1 MLLVTEFGFIP
12 LITSEVTAKSFKNTL
27 FISNSNETA
36 HCAGFSTNLKA
47 CLCPIVTSQIFVQD
61 PSLTPKKPSEV
72 TLLVATSIDN
82 INAGLVKLLASWNFG
97 PKVRTFNCS
106 STYSLR
112 VPPFMHVAQIVVYTV
127 LEGYQEWQRRSGEKH
142 YLIDLVE
149 SVTFITVV
157 LPRPSCRYS
166 NKSVI
171 EPTYAL
177 FNIAMK
183 HCHTNYVGLLALPS
197 LHQIKQASISKT
209 HDLADTDQQQ
219 SSNTISYLLM
229 SISFFNHTQN
239 TMVTLPAAKSILP
252 LIIFL
257 SMYILSIQGG
267 IVSPI
272 LVFDKTAF
280 DSYHG
285 TNFLR

>member
-47 CLCPIVTSQIFVQD
+47 CLCPIVTSQIFVQG

-112 VPPFMHVAQIVVYTV
+112 VPPFMHVA
-127 LEGYQEWQRRSGEKH
+127 
-142 YLIDLVE
+142 
-149 SVTFITVV
+149 
-157 LPRPSCRYS
+157 
-166 NKSVI
+166 
-171 EPTYAL
+171 
-177 FNIAMK
+177 
-183 HCHTNYVGLLALPS
+183 
-197 LHQIKQASISKT
+197 
-209 HDLADTDQQQ
+209 
-219 SSNTISYLLM
+219 
-229 SISFFNHTQN
+229 
-239 TMVTLPAAKSILP
+239 
-252 LIIFL
+252 
-257 SMYILSIQGG
+257 
-267 IVSPI
+267 
-272 LVFDKTAF
+272 
-280 DSYHG
+280 
-285 TNFLR
+285 